1 MTTLLDWIGG
11 RDAVIAAVDV
21 FYKKILA
28 DSEISPFFE
37 KSRMDHQRKPKVSF
51 LSSVRAE
58 TPKFTKVYMR
68 NVHRPMVNKMNL
80 NETRFALVAGRLS
93 VTLGEL
99 SVDVDT
105 AAEFLAA
112 VVNLENH
119 ISNRDIQ
126 TAA

>member
-1 MTTLLDWIGG
+1 MTTLLGWIGG

-28 DSEISPFFE
+28 DSELSPFFE
-37 KSRMDHQRKPKVSF
+37 TRRVDHQRKRKVSF
-51 LSSVRAE
+51 LSSVIAD

-68 NVHRPMVNKMNL
+68 NVHRPMVNKKSL

-93 VTLGEL
+93 VTLDEL
-99 SVDVDT
+99 GVDADT
-105 AAEFLAA
+105 AAEVLAA
-112 VVNLENH
+112 VVNLDNH

-126 TAA
+126 TDA